1 MPFRAGTESNHWFYS
16 FVLNRDIVKD
26 ELRTII
32 TELEEN
38 GVQTRAIWGLIHE
51 QKPYVN
57 HAAYKIERAKYY
69 SERVINLPC
78 STNLALEDVA
88 YVVETL
94 HKVLDK

>member
-1 MPFRAGTESNHWFYS
+1 MPFREGTASNHWFYS

-32 TELEEN
+32 TNLEKN

-57 HAAYKIERAKYY
+57 HMAYKIERAKYY

-78 STNLALEDVA
+78 STNLTPEEVEK
-88 YVVETL
+88 VVSVIRQ
-94 HKVLDK
+94 VL